1 MMGGSSSVLL
11 HRFSRNNF
19 FCLCGSIVFII
30 SPTVMQ
36 RTIHHEA
43 LSAQWVIV
51 LAIILWVYQ
60 EQEWKN
66 KAVPVILWSV
76 LGIIAVTI
84 HLYFIPMIY
93 IIMLGYIMT
102 DILKTKKIGRSVLC
116 FISTTICVLLT
127 MFSFGVFYGKGDM
140 QATGLGKY
148 SSNYNALINPMGYS
162 KFLKPLKYFKGQRSG
177 LGYLG
182 LGMITAGMISLV
194 IVIYLIC
201 KYIRSYTDF
210 RKTAAEKAKIIVPVL
225 IVLVI
230 SMFI

>member
-1 MMGGSSSVLL
+1 MNNQHSEKRQIGKLFMIGAVLGIVIFLMIFGIHVLDPTYDDWILADKDDLTQHYFGWKFLRKSSWHFPLGIIDRFSSSGGISCIFLDCVPLFAVFFKLLSPLLPETFQYIGIWELFCFAMMGGSSSVLL

-93 IIMLGYIMT
+93 
-102 DILKTKKIGRSVLC
+102 
-116 FISTTICVLLT
+116 
-127 MFSFGVFYGKGDM
+127 
-140 QATGLGKY
+140 
-148 SSNYNALINPMGYS
+148 
-162 KFLKPLKYFKGQRSG
+162 
-177 LGYLG
+177 
-182 LGMITAGMISLV
+182 
-194 IVIYLIC
+194 
-201 KYIRSYTDF
+201 
-210 RKTAAEKAKIIVPVL
+210 
-225 IVLVI
+225 
-230 SMFI
+230 